1 MSNYHDYVCSYCGAS
16 ASYDGRCGDGPY
28 LTCGHE
34 SAPSAYYDGNSGGRG
49 DTYQPGPGRPV
60 PRSEASNRIAELEAE
75 LRRLRGR

>member
-1 MSNYHDYVCSYCGAS
+1 MSDYHNYVCSYCGAS

-34 SAPSAYYDGNSGGRG
+34 SVSGPIDNAGGRG
-49 DTYQPGPGRPV
+49 DTYTPGPGRAV
-60 PRSEASNRIAELEAE
+60 PRPQVSNKIAELEAE